1 MKWESAKCRPFIQHV
16 ACLCSD
22 ASSPASSICCSSS
35 CPTRQQHLRKI
46 QCSDCISEESVT
58 KILSWPVAARTCP
71 AVVKTTMT
79 HSEGLFLSSKS
90 SSSWSLI
97 GGTSCGRSRL
107 AACELAATGAKM
119 KASERLLI
127 CSRILLLV
135 ALVTFFWRGGRGG
148 VGGRRWEASVEESKA
163 RLQVRVQELLG
174 CTFCLSCLQGGG
186 GRLV

>member
-1 MKWESAKCRPFIQHV
+1 MQRLYFRGKYDENSFMA
-16 ACLCSD
+16 
-22 ASSPASSICCSSS
+22 
-35 CPTRQQHLRKI
+35 
-46 QCSDCISEESVT
+46 
-58 KILSWPVAARTCP
+58 
-71 AVVKTTMT
+71 
-79 HSEGLFLSSKS
+79 
-90 SSSWSLI
+90 
-97 GGTSCGRSRL
+97 SCGSNAPSCGQNHYDTFRRLVPVLQVIFVLVAHRRHILRSRL